1 MELIK
6 NIFFNT
12 DKLVE
17 NATVKMSY
25 TGMFFE
31 DNSEKVFL
39 HYGFGNSWSNLSEIE
54 MEKTDLGYQ
63 ATINLVSAED
73 FNFCFKNDK
82 NVWDNNNGQNYSFHV
97 EKDETIIDD
106 DREPVEDNLSAAL
119 IVAEENSLFTPR
131 KLKRSY
137 FWSKRAKLAVYK
149 IITYIPKLFSGN
161 YKRKLTDNFE

>member
-73 FNFCFKNDK
+73 FNFCFNK